1 MSSAANLVS
10 FDSDSEQDDEVSYFD
25 ENFSSEHLELGA
37 DPSTFQGD
45 LRLRM
50 MPTRRGLASAGQYE
64 FPRCRTAHCAGCRAE
79 TCGELQNRGVITA
92 SDTCSQCHVDRPEL
106 CIRRGQCIN
115 FSAQQASYFVAAQQL
130 VVPPSPPPAAPTL
143 PAASPLPPGTIETI
157 PKDEEHLY
165 GVESEEER
173 QRHDQLLGDSI
184 LARVEATLEHTHLSS
199 QEQQVA
205 EGVHLQSVLEQ
216 QLAGGAE
223 GGEVEQGAEVEA
235 EQSSQVQ
242 IDTPLSSSGQD
253 TPSVRPR
260 LILTAFY

>member
-1 MSSAANLVS
+1 MSSAANLAS
-10 FDSDSEQDDEVSYFD
+10 LGSDSKEDKSYFD

-45 LRLRM
+45 LRLR
-50 MPTRRGLASAGQYE
+50 
-64 FPRCRTAHCAGCRAE
+64 
-79 TCGELQNRGVITA
+79 
-92 SDTCSQCHVDRPEL
+92 
-106 CIRRGQCIN
+106 
-115 FSAQQASYFVAAQQL
+115 QASYFIAAQQL

-143 PAASPLPPGTIETI
+143 QAASPLPPATIETI

-165 GVESEEER
+165 GTTSEEDR
-173 QRHDQLLGDSI
+173 RRYDQLLEDSI
-184 LARVEATLEHTHLSS
+184 LARTLEQTHLSS
-199 QEQQVA
+199 HEQQLA

-216 QLAGGAE
+216 QLAEGAE

-242 IDTPLSSSGQD
+242 IDIPLSSSEQV

-260 LILTAFY
+260 LILTSEQQQVRAEAS